1 MSYAL
6 QNWLLQVTV
15 LHVAAKHSTASAVT
29 ALIDA
34 GAEVEAQSSFK
45 SRPLHWAAAFN
56 STSVIAVLIASK
68 SDVNAQG
75 FLQQTPLH
83 RAAEMNEEAV
93 PLLLEAKA
101 NVNILDKKQRSPL
114 FLAAKWKHEQSLILL
129 CEAGADHNLGIS
141 PLKEPSID
149 DSIKALIKKHSNAWM
164 KSMLKEI
171 YLFSNFHY
179 YKYCVDYSTRMC
191 PIQPL
196 RYVIL
201 DKRRTECYL
210 LHAVNRIERFWNS
223 LETQVTNQ
231 SQCSAKIFLDTSLCV
246 LRSAHFWE
254 SSKVALCEKRRLSQ
268 TLSSGQECCSQFSHL
283 WSQICIFHLGKH
295 RKNWFF

>member
-56 STSVIAVLIASK
+56 SASVIAVLIASK

-114 FLAAKWKHEQSLILL
+114 FFAAKRKHEQSVILL
-129 CEAGADHNLGIS
+129 CKAGADPNLGVS
-141 PLKEPSID
+141 PLNHYSID
-149 DSIKALIKKHSNAWM
+149 DSMKALIKKHRERWELLNWTIFYWWQHESFDRKVQREKKIKRVFLAAKIEHEQN
-164 KSMLKEI
+164 
-171 YLFSNFHY
+171 
-179 YKYCVDYSTRMC
+179 
-191 PIQPL
+191 
-196 RYVIL
+196 VIL
-201 DKRRTECYL
+201 LCKARVDPSL
-210 LHAVNRIERFWNS
+210 RIS
-223 LETQVTNQ
+223 PLE
-231 SQCSAKIFLDTSLCV
+231 
-246 LRSAHFWE
+246 E
-254 SSKVALCEKRRLSQ
+254 SSKQLAPSLL
-268 TLSSGQECCSQFSHL
+268 LAASSPIH
-283 WSQICIFHLGKH
+283 
-295 RKNWFF
+295 

>member
-56 STSVIAVLIASK
+56 SASVIAVLIASK

-114 FLAAKWKHEQSLILL
+114 FFAAKRKHEQSVILL
-129 CEAGADHNLGIS
+129 CKAGADPNLGVS
-141 PLKEPSID
+141 PLNHYSID
-149 DSIKALIKKHSNAWM
+149 DSMKALIKKHRERW
-164 KSMLKEI
+164 E
-171 YLFSNFHY
+171 
-179 YKYCVDYSTRMC
+179 
-191 PIQPL
+191 
-196 RYVIL
+196 
-201 DKRRTECYL
+201 L
-210 LHAVNRIERFWNS
+210 LNW
-223 LETQVTNQ
+223 T
-231 SQCSAKIFLDTSLCV
+231 IFLLMTAWKLWPKSTEKKKNKTCV
-246 LRSAHFWE
+246 PCCKDRAWAKCDPLVQ
-254 SSKVALCEKRRLSQ
+254 SKGRPQ
-268 TLSSGQECCSQFSHL
+268 P
-283 WSQICIFHLGKH
+283 
-295 RKNWFF
+295 

>member
-1 MSYAL
+1 MSYHAL
-6 QNWLLQVTV
+6 QNWLLQVTA
-15 LHVAAKHSTASAVT
+15 LHVAAKHCSVSAVT

-114 FLAAKWKHEQSLILL
+114 FFAAKRKHEQSVILL
-129 CEAGADHNLGIS
+129 CKAGADPNLGVS
-141 PLKEPSID
+141 PLNHFSID
-149 DSIKALIKKHSNAWM
+149 DSMKALI
-164 KSMLKEI
+164 E
-171 YLFSNFHY
+171 
-179 YKYCVDYSTRMC
+179 KYRKGWIKRVFLAAK
-191 PIQPL
+191 IEHEQN
-196 RYVIL
+196 VIL
-201 DKRRTECYL
+201 LCKARVDPSL
-210 LHAVNRIERFWNS
+210 RIS
-223 LETQVTNQ
+223 PLE
-231 SQCSAKIFLDTSLCV
+231 
-246 LRSAHFWE
+246 E
-254 SSKVALCEKRRLSQ
+254 SSKQLAPSLLLSA
-268 TLSSGQECCSQFSHL
+268 SSPIH
-283 WSQICIFHLGKH
+283 
-295 RKNWFF
+295 

>member
-1 MSYAL
+1 M
-6 QNWLLQVTV
+6 TV

-129 CEAGADHNLGIS
+129 CEAGADPNLGVS
-141 PLKEPSID
+141 PLNHFSID
-149 DSIKALIKKHSNAWM
+149 DSMKALTKKYRKNKKKIKRVFLAAKIEHEQS
-164 KSMLKEI
+164 
-171 YLFSNFHY
+171 
-179 YKYCVDYSTRMC
+179 
-191 PIQPL
+191 
-196 RYVIL
+196 VIL
-201 DKRRTECYL
+201 LCKARVDPSL
-210 LHAVNRIERFWNS
+210 RIS
-223 LETQVTNQ
+223 PLE
-231 SQCSAKIFLDTSLCV
+231 
-246 LRSAHFWE
+246 E
-254 SSKVALCEKRRLSQ
+254 SSKQLAPSLL
-268 TLSSGQECCSQFSHL
+268 LAASSPIH
-283 WSQICIFHLGKH
+283 
-295 RKNWFF
+295 